1 MSKINI
7 GEYVVRRAAYRDA
20 NWNRL
25 CASLN
30 KKPDGVF
37 KVTHSE
43 HNYSSIMLEG
53 VEKREWYAPYF
64 KVVDS
69 LQCEESNTL
78 DNNPVTQSEHH
89 PLCDYMTSNCVEKCD
104 CKTEWFKERMAKMEK
119 EEASN
124 NMVTQPKHYEFF
136 EGVEAITIIARSM
149 TEKQFAGYCMGNAL
163 KYRLRAGK
171 KFNTEEDLKKADYY
185 KELFQKHR
193 HECIDED
200 I

>member
-1 MSKINI
+1 MLQTGMLVRRK
-7 GEYVVRRAAYRDA
+7 GEYQDTNWAEHCKRKGFKVDEVLTVDYVAGNYTVYFQGDA
-20 NWNRL
+20 
-25 CASLN
+25 ASL
-30 KKPDGVF
+30 GGWTV
-37 KVTHSE
+37 
-43 HNYSSIMLEG
+43 
-53 VEKREWYAPYF
+53 RYF
-64 KVVDS
+64 
-69 LQCEESNTL
+69 EEVKSTL
-78 DNNPVTQSEHH
+78 PE
-89 PLCDYMTSNCVEKCD
+89 PTSNPSD
-104 CKTEWFKERMAKMEK
+104 
-119 EEASN
+119 N
-124 NMVTQPKHYEFF
+124 NMVTAPKHYEFF

>member
-1 MSKINI
+1 MLKS
-7 GEYVVRRAAYRDA
+7 GMLVRRKVEYQDSNWSDYCKRRGFKADEVFTVDRVENNYTVFFQGVAANLGGWSARYFE
-20 NWNRL
+20 N
-25 CASLN
+25 
-30 KKPDGVF
+30 VE
-37 KVTHSE
+37 VTT
-43 HNYSSIMLEG
+43 
-53 VEKREWYAPYF
+53 P
-64 KVVDS
+64 
-69 LQCEESNTL
+69 
-78 DNNPVTQSEHH
+78 EHH

-104 CKTEWFKERMAKMEK
+104 CKTEWFKERMAKLEK

-124 NMVTQPKHYEFF
+124 NMVTNPKHYEFF

-171 KFNTEEDLKKADYY
+171 KFNTEEDLKKAEYY

>member
-1 MSKINI
+1 MSDIKV
-7 GEYVVRRAAYRDA
+7 GDYVIRKAENRYLNWTSLCESLGKKSDA
-20 NWNRL
+20 I
-25 CASLN
+25 
-30 KKPDGVF
+30 F
-37 KVTHSE
+37 KVTRIE
-43 HNYSSIMLEG
+43 TKYNTIAIEG
-53 VEKREWYAPYF
+53 FDDTEWYTSYF
-64 KVVDS
+64 ERVSTPPVTS
-69 LQCEESNTL
+69 ESNTS
-78 DNNPVTQSEHH
+78 D
-89 PLCDYMTSNCVEKCD
+89 
-104 CKTEWFKERMAKMEK
+104 
-119 EEASN
+119 
-124 NMVTQPKHYEFF
+124 NMVTKPKHYEFF

>member
-1 MSKINI
+1 MSGFKIGDKVIRNAKDSFTWNQLCKEAGI
-7 GEYVVRRAAYRDA
+7 APDSLVTIHSIEGAY
-20 NWNRL
+20 L
-25 CASLN
+25 CFREV
-30 KKPDGVF
+30 GG
-37 KVTHSE
+37 T
-43 HNYSSIMLEG
+43 
-53 VEKREWYAPYF
+53 EWYYRNF
-64 KVVDS
+64 KLASDK
-69 LQCEESNTL
+69 L
-78 DNNPVTQSEHH
+78 DN
-89 PLCDYMTSNCVEKCD
+89 
-104 CKTEWFKERMAKMEK
+104 
-119 EEASN
+119 N
-124 NMVTQPKHYEFF
+124 NMVTKPKHYEFF

>member
-1 MSKINI
+1 MIKVNTW
-7 GEYVVRRAAYRDA
+7 VRR
-20 NWNRL
+20 
-25 CASLN
+25 
-30 KKPDGVF
+30 KP
-37 KVTHSE
+37 E
-43 HNYSSIMLEG
+43 HQDIDWISSCKQNGFNPDTAFAVDSISGSNTIYFQGAGSKMG
-53 VEKREWYAPYF
+53 GWYAGYF
-64 KVVDS
+64 EEVDAF
-69 LQCEESNTL
+69 QGEKSNTL
-78 DNNPVTQSEHH
+78 DNN
-89 PLCDYMTSNCVEKCD
+89 
-104 CKTEWFKERMAKMEK
+104 
-119 EEASN
+119 
-124 NMVTQPKHYEFF
+124 NMVTKPKHYEFF

>member
-1 MSKINI
+1 MSHYECNKCHNRYDDCTCDYNKDERIKA
-7 GEYVVRRAAYRDA
+7 GDYVVRRATYRDSWWA
-20 NWNRL
+20 KECIRL
-25 CASLN
+25 G
-30 KKPDGVF
+30 KKSDAVF
-37 KVTHSE
+37 KVTRNEPVGSA
-43 HNYSSIMLEG
+43 IMLEG
-53 VEKREWYAPYF
+53 IEKREWYAPYF
-64 KVVDS
+64 ERVATPPVVS
-69 LQCEESNTL
+69 ESNTL
-78 DNNPVTQSEHH
+78 DNN
-89 PLCDYMTSNCVEKCD
+89 
-104 CKTEWFKERMAKMEK
+104 
-119 EEASN
+119 
-124 NMVTQPKHYEFF
+124 NMVTKPKHYEFF

>member
-20 NWNRL
+20 YWNRL

-37 KVTHSE
+37 KVVHAE
-43 HNYSSIMLEG
+43 HNYNSIILDG

-69 LQCEESNTL
+69 LQCEESNML
-78 DNNPVTQSEHH
+78 D
-89 PLCDYMTSNCVEKCD
+89 
-104 CKTEWFKERMAKMEK
+104 
-119 EEASN
+119 N
-124 NMVTQPKHYEFF
+124 NMVTAPKHYEFF

>member
-1 MSKINI
+1 MIKQGMLVQRKAKFRDDNWCNTCECN
-7 GEYVVRRAAYRDA
+7 GFKADEVFTVDHVEGDTTVYFQGVAAKLGGWLAR
-20 NWNRL
+20 
-25 CASLN
+25 
-30 KKPDGVF
+30 
-37 KVTHSE
+37 
-43 HNYSSIMLEG
+43 
-53 VEKREWYAPYF
+53 YF
-64 KVVDS
+64 
-69 LQCEESNTL
+69 EEVKL
-78 DNNPVTQSEHH
+78 AIPE
-89 PLCDYMTSNCVEKCD
+89 PTSNPSD
-104 CKTEWFKERMAKMEK
+104 D
-119 EEASN
+119 
-124 NMVTQPKHYEFF
+124 NMVTAPKHYEFF

>member
-1 MSKINI
+1 MSHY
-7 GEYVVRRAAYRDA
+7 E
-20 NWNRL
+20 
-25 CASLN
+25 CN
-30 KKPDGVF
+30 KCHKRYDDCTCNAHKDESIKP
-37 KVTHSE
+37 
-43 HNYSSIMLEG
+43 
-53 VEKREWYAPYF
+53 
-64 KVVDS
+64 
-69 LQCEESNTL
+69 
-78 DNNPVTQSEHH
+78 EHH
-89 PLCDYMTSNCVEKCD
+89 PLCDYMLSNCVEKCD
-104 CKTEWFKERMAKMEK
+104 CKTEWFKERMAKMAKEEK
-119 EEASN
+119 EKANN
-124 NMVTQPKHYEFF
+124 NMVTKPKHYEFF

>member
-1 MSKINI
+1 MLQTGSLVQRKA
-7 GEYVVRRAAYRDA
+7 EYRDS
-20 NWNRL
+20 NWADYCKRRGFRADEVFTVDRVENGYTVFFQGDA
-25 CASLN
+25 ASLGGWS
-30 KKPDGVF
+30 KSYF
-37 KVTHSE
+37 EKVEVT
-43 HNYSSIMLEG
+43 
-53 VEKREWYAPYF
+53 APETTSAMS
-64 KVVDS
+64 DS
-69 LQCEESNTL
+69 
-78 DNNPVTQSEHH
+78 
-89 PLCDYMTSNCVEKCD
+89 
-104 CKTEWFKERMAKMEK
+104 
-119 EEASN
+119 
-124 NMVTQPKHYEFF
+124 NMVTKPKHYEFF

>member
-1 MSKINI
+1 MIKAQSFVQRIKS
-7 GEYVVRRAAYRDA
+7 ERDGY
-20 NWNRL
+20 WESHCKRH
-25 CASLN
+25 
-30 KKPDGVF
+30 GF
-37 KVTHSE
+37 KVDDVFVVSKVVDGTIFFQGDAIVMGAWSKE
-43 HNYSSIMLEG
+43 
-53 VEKREWYAPYF
+53 YF
-64 KVVDS
+64 KEVDS
-69 LQCEESNTL
+69 LQGKESNAL
-78 DNNPVTQSEHH
+78 D
-89 PLCDYMTSNCVEKCD
+89 
-104 CKTEWFKERMAKMEK
+104 
-119 EEASN
+119 N
-124 NMVTQPKHYEFF
+124 NMVTKPKHYEFF

>member
-1 MSKINI
+1 MLQTGSI
-7 GEYVVRRAAYRDA
+7 VRRKVEYRDS
-20 NWNRL
+20 NWEGYCKRRGFKADEVFIVDRVENNYTVFFQGA
-25 CASLN
+25 ASNL
-30 KKPDGVF
+30 GGWSARYF
-37 KVTHSE
+37 EKVEATTS
-43 HNYSSIMLEG
+43 G
-53 VEKREWYAPYF
+53 
-64 KVVDS
+64 
-69 LQCEESNTL
+69 
-78 DNNPVTQSEHH
+78 HH

-163 KYRLRAGK
+163 KYRLRAGN

>member
-7 GEYVVRRAAYRDA
+7 NTGEYVVRRAAYRDA
-20 NWNRL
+20 NWNSL
-25 CASLN
+25 CAKLG
-30 KKPDGVF
+30 KKPDEAF
-37 KVTHSE
+37 KVAE
-43 HNYSSIMLEG
+43 VQFGYSSLVLEG
-53 VEKREWYAPYF
+53 VERREWYAPYF
-64 KVVDS
+64 ERVATPPVVS
-69 LQCEESNTL
+69 EHITL
-78 DNNPVTQSEHH
+78 DNN
-89 PLCDYMTSNCVEKCD
+89 
-104 CKTEWFKERMAKMEK
+104 
-119 EEASN
+119 
-124 NMVTQPKHYEFF
+124 MVTKPKHYEFF

>member
-7 GEYVVRRAAYRDA
+7 NTGEYVVRRAAYRDA

-25 CASLN
+25 CAKLG
-30 KKPDGVF
+30 KKPDEEF
-37 KVTHSE
+37 KVAE
-43 HNYSSIMLEG
+43 VQFGYSSIVLEG

-64 KVVDS
+64 EKVATPPVIS
-69 LQCEESNTL
+69 ESNTL
-78 DNNPVTQSEHH
+78 DNN
-89 PLCDYMTSNCVEKCD
+89 
-104 CKTEWFKERMAKMEK
+104 
-119 EEASN
+119 
-124 NMVTQPKHYEFF
+124 MVTKPKHYEFF

-163 KYRLRAGK
+163 KYHLRAGK

>member
-1 MSKINI
+1 MSQ
-7 GEYVVRRAAYRDA
+7 YVCEKCGNRYDNCTCDYNKGKRIKSGDYVIRRAGCRDPE
-20 NWNRL
+20 WGRVCKL
-25 CASLN
+25 LG
-30 KKPDGVF
+30 KKSDATF
-37 KVTHSE
+37 KVIKDESVG
-43 HNYSSIMLEG
+43 SAIILEG
-53 VEKREWYAPYF
+53 IEKREWYAPF
-64 KVVDS
+64 FERVATPPVVP
-69 LQCEESNTL
+69 ESN
-78 DNNPVTQSEHH
+78 N
-89 PLCDYMTSNCVEKCD
+89 SN
-104 CKTEWFKERMAKMEK
+104 
-119 EEASN
+119 N

-136 EGVEAITIIARSM
+136 DGVEAITIIARSM

>member
-1 MSKINI
+1 MLQTGSL
-7 GEYVVRRAAYRDA
+7 VRRKAEYRDS
-20 NWNRL
+20 NWEDYCKRRGFQADEVLTVDRVVNNYTVYFQGA
-25 CASLN
+25 ASNL
-30 KKPDGVF
+30 GGWSARYF
-37 KVTHSE
+37 EKV
-43 HNYSSIMLEG
+43 N
-53 VEKREWYAPYF
+53 P
-64 KVVDS
+64 
-69 LQCEESNTL
+69 TL
-78 DNNPVTQSEHH
+78 PE
-89 PLCDYMTSNCVEKCD
+89 PTSD
-104 CKTEWFKERMAKMEK
+104 T
-119 EEASN
+119 SDN
-124 NMVTQPKHYEFF
+124 NMVTAPKHYEFF

>member
-1 MSKINI
+1 MLQT
-7 GEYVVRRAAYRDA
+7 GMLVRRKVEYRDPTWLDYCMR
-20 NWNRL
+20 NGF
-25 CASLN
+25 
-30 KKPDGVF
+30 KEDDVF
-37 KVTHSE
+37 AVERVTHN
-43 HNYSSIMLEG
+43 HA
-53 VEKREWYAPYF
+53 VYF
-64 KVVDS
+64 QGNAKKLGGWS
-69 LQCEESNTL
+69 AQCFEEVK
-78 DNNPVTQSEHH
+78 P
-89 PLCDYMTSNCVEKCD
+89 
-104 CKTEWFKERMAKMEK
+104 
-119 EEASN
+119 ASDLSGD
-124 NMVTQPKHYEFF
+124 NMVTNPKHYEFF

>member
-1 MSKINI
+1 MSEIKVGDYVIRKAKFRDRNWVDLCKILDK
-7 GEYVVRRAAYRDA
+7 EPDA
-20 NWNRL
+20 I
-25 CASLN
+25 
-30 KKPDGVF
+30 F
-37 KVTHSE
+37 KVTMGE
-43 HNYSSIMLEG
+43 TKYQSIVLEG
-53 VEKREWYAPYF
+53 AESREWYSPYF
-64 KVVDS
+64 QQVATTPVVS
-69 LQCEESNTL
+69 ESNIL
-78 DNNPVTQSEHH
+78 D
-89 PLCDYMTSNCVEKCD
+89 
-104 CKTEWFKERMAKMEK
+104 
-119 EEASN
+119 N
-124 NMVTQPKHYEFF
+124 NMVTKPKHYEFF

>member
-1 MSKINI
+1 MLQHHYDNTCL
-7 GEYVVRRAAYRDA
+7 AC
-20 NWNRL
+20 L
-25 CASLN
+25 
-30 KKPDGVF
+30 KKESGYLHTCKAEV
-37 KVTHSE
+37 KS
-43 HNYSSIMLEG
+43 NML
-53 VEKREWYAPYF
+53 
-64 KVVDS
+64 D
-69 LQCEESNTL
+69 
-78 DNNPVTQSEHH
+78 
-89 PLCDYMTSNCVEKCD
+89 
-104 CKTEWFKERMAKMEK
+104 
-119 EEASN
+119 N
-124 NMVTQPKHYEFF
+124 NMVTKPKHYEFF

>member
-1 MSKINI
+1 MLQT
-7 GEYVVRRAAYRDA
+7 GMLVRRKAEYQDTNWSEHCKRKGFKVDEVFTVDYVAGNYTVYFQGAA
-20 NWNRL
+20 
-25 CASLN
+25 ASLGGWSERYFEEV
-30 KKPDGVF
+30 KPALP
-37 KVTHSE
+37 E
-43 HNYSSIMLEG
+43 
-53 VEKREWYAPYF
+53 P
-64 KVVDS
+64 
-69 LQCEESNTL
+69 
-78 DNNPVTQSEHH
+78 
-89 PLCDYMTSNCVEKCD
+89 TSNPSD
-104 CKTEWFKERMAKMEK
+104 
-119 EEASN
+119 N

>member
-1 MSKINI
+1 MSHYECKKCHNRYDDCTCDQEKTSFKV
-7 GEYVVRRAAYRDA
+7 GDKVVR
-20 NWNRL
+20 NEK
-25 CASLN
+25 ASLTWN
-30 KKPDGVF
+30 QFCKEAGIAPDSIVTIDDIDGTNLNFREVRGTGWYSKNF
-37 KVTHSE
+37 KLASD
-43 HNYSSIMLEG
+43 
-53 VEKREWYAPYF
+53 K
-64 KVVDS
+64 
-69 LQCEESNTL
+69 L
-78 DNNPVTQSEHH
+78 D
-89 PLCDYMTSNCVEKCD
+89 
-104 CKTEWFKERMAKMEK
+104 
-119 EEASN
+119 N
-124 NMVTQPKHYEFF
+124 NMVTKPKHYEFF

>member
-30 KKPDGVF
+30 KNPDGVF
-37 KVTHSE
+37 KVTQAE
-43 HNYSSIMLEG
+43 HNYNSIMLEG
-53 VEKREWYAPYF
+53 VEKANGMHLIS

-78 DNNPVTQSEHH
+78 DNN
-89 PLCDYMTSNCVEKCD
+89 
-104 CKTEWFKERMAKMEK
+104 
-119 EEASN
+119 
-124 NMVTQPKHYEFF
+124 MVTKPKHYEFF

>member
-1 MSKINI
+1 MSKIYI
-7 GEYVVRRAAYRDA
+7 GEYVVRRAAYRNDI
-20 NWNRL
+20 WNKL
-25 CASLN
+25 CESLG

-37 KVTHSE
+37 KVSRAE
-43 HNYSSIMLEG
+43 PNYNSIMLEG

-69 LQCEESNTL
+69 LQDEDPSTL
-78 DNNPVTQSEHH
+78 DNN
-89 PLCDYMTSNCVEKCD
+89 
-104 CKTEWFKERMAKMEK
+104 
-119 EEASN
+119 
-124 NMVTQPKHYEFF
+124 MVTKPKHYEFF
-136 EGVEAITIIARSM
+136 DGVEVITIIARSM

>member
-1 MSKINI
+1 MIKANTL
-7 GEYVVRRAAYRDA
+7 VRRKPEHQDIDWISSCKQ
-20 NWNRL
+20 NGL
-25 CASLN
+25 
-30 KKPDGVF
+30 KPDTAFAVESVSDNRTIYFQGVGS
-37 KVTHSE
+37 KMGGW
-43 HNYSSIMLEG
+43 YEG
-53 VEKREWYAPYF
+53 YFEEVEITTP
-64 KVVDS
+64 
-69 LQCEESNTL
+69 
-78 DNNPVTQSEHH
+78 EHH

-149 TEKQFAGYCMGNAL
+149 TEKQFVGYCMGNAL
-163 KYRLRAGK
+163 KYHLRAGK

>member
-1 MSKINI
+1 MSHY
-7 GEYVVRRAAYRDA
+7 E
-20 NWNRL
+20 
-25 CASLN
+25 C
-30 KKPDGVF
+30 KKCHKRYDYCTCGQEKTSF
-37 KVTHSE
+37 KVGDKVFRNE
-43 HNYSSIMLEG
+43 KDSIPWNQFCKEAG
-53 VEKREWYAPYF
+53 IDP
-64 KVVDS
+64 DS
-69 LQCEESNTL
+69 
-78 DNNPVTQSEHH
+78 PVTIDDIDGIN
-89 PLCDYMTSNCVEKCD
+89 LCFREVRGTGWDSK
-104 CKTEWFKERMAKMEK
+104 KFKL
-119 EEASN
+119 ASDKLGN

-136 EGVEAITIIARSM
+136 DGVEAITIIARSM

>member
-1 MSKINI
+1 MSKIYI

-20 NWNRL
+20 IWNKL
-25 CASLN
+25 CESLD

-37 KVTHSE
+37 KVSRAE
-43 HNYSSIMLEG
+43 PNYNSIMLEG

-69 LQCEESNTL
+69 LQGEDSGTL
-78 DNNPVTQSEHH
+78 DNN
-89 PLCDYMTSNCVEKCD
+89 
-104 CKTEWFKERMAKMEK
+104 
-119 EEASN
+119 
-124 NMVTQPKHYEFF
+124 MVTKPKHYEFF
-136 EGVEAITIIARSM
+136 DGVEAITIIARSM